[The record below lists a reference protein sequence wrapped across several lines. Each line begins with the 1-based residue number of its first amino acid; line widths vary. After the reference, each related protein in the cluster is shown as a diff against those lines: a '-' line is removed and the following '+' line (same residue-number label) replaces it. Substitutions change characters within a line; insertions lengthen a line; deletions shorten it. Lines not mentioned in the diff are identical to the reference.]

1 MIRYIAPMEIRIR
14 PGRISREAML
24 LMLLANPLL
33 ADPGKPVAGKP
44 RK

>member
-14 PGRISREAML
+14 PGQFSREALL
-24 LMLLANPLL
+24 LMLLANP
-33 ADPGKPVAGKP
+33 GKPVVRKP

>member
-14 PGRISREAML
+14 PGKLSREALL
-24 LMLLANPLL
+24 LMLLANTVRPS
-33 ADPGKPVAGKP
+33 ANSGVKKP